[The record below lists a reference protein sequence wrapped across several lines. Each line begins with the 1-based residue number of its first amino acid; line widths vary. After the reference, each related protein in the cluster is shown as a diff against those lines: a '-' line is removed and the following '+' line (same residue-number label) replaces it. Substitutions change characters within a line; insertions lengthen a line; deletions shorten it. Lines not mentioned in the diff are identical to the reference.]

1 MYIYIYIHVFKCT
14 YRFRGDGIHGI
25 HEIYDQGMCWSWFVA
40 IATIKEFMFVLVWWL
55 AIYNL
60 RYTWGC
66 EGLWTPQYPPNQPRV
81 IHDWFPKDWI
91 RFWIYHQNNQP
102 EILEIQVHFVPYPDP
117 YPFHTR
123 SIPVPYP
130 FRTRKMPF
138 RIHPPSPPFLDIQV
152 YSTYQIYPTSSLCC
166 SRASDE
172 IMKYR
177 YVHMY
182 FCYICMYLFLYL
194 YLYLNNII
202 LYYIILYLNNI
213 ILYYIYI
220 HIRVSPYDNVRI
232 KTLAHPDHRGTIHT
246 RFLSHTH
253 IYIYIYIYNHTYI
266 YIYIY
271 IRIYWYCKYPKNGSQ
286 IIRCLIHG
294 IGFTSPDA

>member
-1 MYIYIYIHVFKCT
+1 MIHTHDPYLSNCKSWACIGFVSELYLWNSSVSVSRIAFWVRGQGQLFDACDLNIYIYIYIYIYADWKKCRYINIYIYIYKDIHIHVYIYIYIHVFKCT

-130 FRTRKMPF
+130 
-138 RIHPPSPPFLDIQV
+138 
-152 YSTYQIYPTSSLCC
+152 
-166 SRASDE
+166 
-172 IMKYR
+172 
-177 YVHMY
+177 
-182 FCYICMYLFLYL
+182 
-194 YLYLNNII
+194 
-202 LYYIILYLNNI
+202 
-213 ILYYIYI
+213 
-220 HIRVSPYDNVRI
+220 
-232 KTLAHPDHRGTIHT
+232 
-246 RFLSHTH
+246 
-253 IYIYIYIYNHTYI
+253 
-266 YIYIY
+266 
-271 IRIYWYCKYPKNGSQ
+271 KN
-286 IIRCLIHG
+286 
-294 IGFTSPDA
+294 AM